1 MLWPVT
7 HMLVAL
13 LSLAHV
19 DLSFVDPVQQRY
31 VKVKVSNHYDYV
43 LGLTNTLLRSN
54 KKIVEF
60 YLHDKTIPIL
70 ATKEEEKYWY

>member
-54 KKIVEF
+54 KKKFNFICM
-60 YLHDKTIPIL
+60 
-70 ATKEEEKYWY
+70 TKQFPF